1 VIANGVLVK
10 LLAAT
15 QANSGYS

>member
-1 VIANGVLVK
+1 VTANEVLVK

-15 QANSGYS
+15 QANSGY